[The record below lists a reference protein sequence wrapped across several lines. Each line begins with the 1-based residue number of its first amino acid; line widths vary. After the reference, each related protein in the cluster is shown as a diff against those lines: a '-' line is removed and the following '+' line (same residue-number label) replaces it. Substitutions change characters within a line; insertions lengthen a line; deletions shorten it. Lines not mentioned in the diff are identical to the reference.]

1 MKWLAL
7 PCIIFMVI
15 QMNRL
20 KELRIEKGIKQIEL
34 ARLMSVG
41 QQTVSRYETGERDLS
56 TDSISFL
63 CRLFG
68 CTADYLLGISSQRT
82 TQISGED
89 AALVAAYHAADDDA
103 RAIVDLALKPYFAET
118 KIPEAAG

>member
-56 TDSISFL
+56 TEAISFL

-68 CTADYLLGISSQRT
+68 CTADYLLGFSSRRENAVSAAEAELLQAYK
-82 TQISGED
+82 D
-89 AALVAAYHAADDDA
+89 ASDRDRKLVDDILAAYKKQTPA
-103 RAIVDLALKPYFAET
+103 
-118 KIPEAAG
+118 AAG

>member
-15 QMNRL
+15 QMNKL

-56 TDSISFL
+56 TDAISFL

-68 CTADYLLGISSQRT
+68 CTSDYLLGLSAQRT
-82 TQISGED
+82 MQISDED
-89 AALVAAYHAADDDA
+89 AALVAAYRAADDDA
-103 RAIVDLALKPYFAET
+103 RAIVDLALKPYFADA
-118 KIPEAAG
+118 KMPEAAG